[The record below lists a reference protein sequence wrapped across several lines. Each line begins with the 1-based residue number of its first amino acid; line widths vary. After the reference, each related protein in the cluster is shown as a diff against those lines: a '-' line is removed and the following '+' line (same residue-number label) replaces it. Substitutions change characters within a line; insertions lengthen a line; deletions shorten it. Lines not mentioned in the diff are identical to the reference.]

1 MRVDVHAHYYPEKYV
16 SCLSRYGKDTSHTA
30 NAPGAGVTLDQ
41 RIEMLD
47 RSGIRVQVLS
57 VGAQQPYFA
66 GAEEA
71 KTAARTAND
80 LYVEVRGKYPG
91 RFEAFAAVPLPHV
104 DAALGEMERALD
116 ELGMVGV
123 NLGCS
128 VAGRPLDD
136 PAFEPVFAEL
146 NRRGAVMFLHPQG
159 CGCGP
164 FLEDHG
170 LNFTLGAPFEDS
182 IAALRL
188 VLAGVISRH
197 PKMRVIV
204 PHLGGTLPFLRMRL
218 DGSLRG
224 RTEYKPSEE
233 LKRMWYDTVNENI
246 SSLHCAREAFGSD
259 RLLLGTD
266 FPHVYGD
273 RFERCVSYIQQ
284 SDLPAEEKTAI
295 LDHNAQSLLGLA
307 DR

>member
-16 SCLSRYGKDTSHTA
+16 SCLSRFGKDTSHTA
-30 NAPGAGVTLDQ
+30 KAPGAGVTLDQ

-66 GAEEA
+66 SAEEA

-218 DGSLRG
+218 DGSLRD

-233 LKRMWYDTVNENI
+233 LKRLWYDTVNENI
-246 SSLHCAREAFGSD
+246 ASLHCAREAFGSD

-266 FPHVYGD
+266 FPHVFGD

>member
-1 MRVDVHAHYYPEKYV
+1 
-16 SCLSRYGKDTSHTA
+16 
-30 NAPGAGVTLDQ
+30 
-41 RIEMLD
+41 
-47 RSGIRVQVLS
+47 
-57 VGAQQPYFA
+57 
-66 GAEEA
+66 
-71 KTAARTAND
+71 
-80 LYVEVRGKYPG
+80 
-91 RFEAFAAVPLPHV
+91 
-104 DAALGEMERALD
+104 MERCLD

-136 PAFEPVFAEL
+136 PAFEPLFAEL
-146 NRRGAVMFLHPQG
+146 NRRSAVVFLHPQG
-159 CGCGP
+159 MGCGP
-164 FLEDHG
+164 LLDDFG
-170 LNFTLGAPFEDS
+170 LNFTLGAPFEDT

-188 VLAGVISRH
+188 VLAGVISRY
-197 PKMRVIV
+197 PEIRVIV

-224 RTEYKPSEE
+224 RTEYKPSEQ
-233 LKRMWYDTVNENI
+233 LKRLWYDTVNENI
-246 SSLHCAREAFGSD
+246 ASLHCAREAFGAD

-266 FPHVYGD
+266 FPHVHGD

>member
-1 MRVDVHAHYYPEKYV
+1 MRVDVHAHHYPEKYV
-16 SCLSRYGKDTSHTA
+16 SCLTRYGKDTSHA
-30 NAPGAGVTLDQ
+30 GKAPGAGVTLDQ
-41 RIEMLD
+41 RLD
-47 RSGIRVQVLS
+47 LLDSSGIRVQVLC

-66 GAEEA
+66 KAEEA
-71 KTAARTAND
+71 TTAAKMAND
-80 LYVEVRGKYPG
+80 LYAEVCKKYNG

-104 DAALGEMERALD
+104 DAALGEVQRALD

-128 VAGRPLDD
+128 VAGHPLDD
-136 PAFEPVFAEL
+136 QAYEPLFAEL
-146 NRRGAVMFLHPQG
+146 NRRGAVVFLHPQG
-159 CGCGP
+159 MGCGP
-164 FLEDHG
+164 LIDDYG

-182 IAALRL
+182 ISALRL
-188 VLAGVISRH
+188 VLTGVISRY

-204 PHLGGTLPFLRMRL
+204 PHLGGPLPFLRMRL

-224 RTEYKPSEE
+224 RTDFKPSEE
-233 LKRMWYDTVNENI
+233 LKRLWYDTVNENI
-246 SSLHCAREAFGSD
+246 PSLHCAREAFGAD

-266 FPHVYGD
+266 FPHVFGD
-273 RFERCVSYIQQ
+273 RFERCLSYIEQ
-284 SDLPAEEKTAI
+284 SNLPPEEKTAI

>member
-1 MRVDVHAHYYPEKYV
+1 MRVDVHAHHYPEKYV
-16 SCLSRYGKDTSHTA
+16 NCLTRFGKDTSHTA
-30 NAPGAGVTLDQ
+30 KAPGAGVTLDQ
-41 RIEMLD
+41 RLDILD

-57 VGAQQPYFA
+57 VGAFQPYFA

-71 KTAARTAND
+71 TTAAKVANE
-80 LYVEVRGKYPG
+80 LYAEVCKKYNG

-104 DAALGEMERALD
+104 DAALGEVQRALD
-116 ELGMVGV
+116 ELGMIGV

-146 NRRGAVMFLHPQG
+146 NRRGAVVFLHPQG
-159 CGCGP
+159 IGCGP
-164 FLEDHG
+164 LLEDHG
-170 LNFTLGAPFEDS
+170 LNFTLGAPFEDT

-188 VLAGVISRH
+188 VLAGVIHRY
-197 PKMRVIV
+197 PEIRVIV

-224 RTEYKPSEE
+224 RTEYKPSEQ
-233 LKRMWYDTVNENI
+233 LKRLWYDTVNENI
-246 SSLHCAREAFGSD
+246 PSLYCAREAFGAD

-266 FPHVYGD
+266 FPHVHGD